1 MLRIFEEKGETVVF
15 KRGLLLIERQIVRSH
30 LYITAIDAKEIVL
43 GAVLAFVK
51 TTKRKYRENNCLYRI
66 GYIPEGTYKE
76 DPALLEIL
84 HTKNARWML
93 VGMRKMR
100 VRIRM
105 KSSPHTILDLSKV
118 KEITIADA
126 EKEKPKNLLKC
137 KTLKNPEKYLEC
149 NEKFVELI
157 KYKAPFFLNPLKF
170 LSTRSKFCANLLFPK
185 EGFNPL

>member
-1 MLRIFEEKGETVVF
+1 MLSGIVEERGEAVVF

-30 LYITAIDAKEIVL
+30 LYITAVENEEIVL

-51 TTKRKYRENNCLYRI
+51 TTAKRYKKNDCLYRI

-105 KSSPHTILDLSKV
+105 KSSTDTILDLSKV

-157 KYKAPFFLNPLKF
+157 KYKAPFFLKPLKISF
-170 LSTRSKFCANLLFPK
+170 KEEQILCQPFISKGGN
-185 EGFNPL
+185 